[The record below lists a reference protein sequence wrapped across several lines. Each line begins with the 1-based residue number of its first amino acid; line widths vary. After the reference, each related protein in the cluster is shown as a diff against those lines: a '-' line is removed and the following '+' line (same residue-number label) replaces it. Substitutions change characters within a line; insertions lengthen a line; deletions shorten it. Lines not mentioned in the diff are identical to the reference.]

1 MFTGFSFKEN
11 MKDYDLII
19 IGSGPAGLSCAQY
32 SARSNLSTLV
42 IDSPLPNSQLMNI
55 WELENYPG
63 VYPAVNGFDFLTTMQ
78 NQAKDFGATI
88 ENHQIEKIEKDETT
102 QKFVIS
108 CQDENFLAKAIVVAT
123 GAKHRTLEITGEKEF
138 SGKGVSYC
146 ATCDGPFFRN
156 KTVVVIGGG
165 DSACSEAEYL
175 SSLCSKVIMIHRKSQ
190 FRAQKSLAN
199 RVLSNSKIQVIFN
212 STVQSIQGN
221 EKVEFVEF
229 LNLQDNSIQKIQTD
243 GVFIFVGMI
252 PQTEL
257 FENLKKDEQGYI
269 LTDEKMQTSQ
279 KGIFCAGD
287 VRSKSFRQI
296 VTATSD
302 GAIASHSASEYI
314 KELNNEVYL

>member
-32 SARSNLSTLV
+32 ASRSNLSTLV
-42 IDSPLPNSQLMNI
+42 IDSPLPSSQLMNI

-78 NQAKDFGATI
+78 NQAKDFGA
-88 ENHQIEKIEKDETT
+88 EFQNHQIEKIEKDETT

-123 GAKHRTLEITGEKEF
+123 GAKHRKLEISGEEEF
-138 SGKGVSYC
+138 TGKGVSYC
-146 ATCDGPFFRN
+146 ATCDGPFFKN
-156 KTVVVIGGG
+156 KTVVVVGGG

-175 SSLCSKVIMIHRKSQ
+175 SSICEKVIMIHRKSS

-212 STVQSIQGN
+212 SVVNSIEGSLKVESVTVQN
-221 EKVEFVEF
+221 
-229 LNLQDNSIQKIQTD
+229 LNDNSVQKIQTD
-243 GVFIFVGMI
+243 GIFIFAGMI

-269 LTDEKMQTSQ
+269 VTDEKMQTSQ

>member
-1 MFTGFSFKEN
+1 

-32 SARSNLSTLV
+32 ASRSNLSTLV
-42 IDSPLPNSQLMNI
+42 IDSPLPSSQLMNI

-78 NQAKDFGATI
+78 NQARDFGS
-88 ENHQIEKIEKDETT
+88 EFQNLQIDKIEKDETS
-102 QKFVIS
+102 QRFVIS
-108 CQDENFLAKAIVVAT
+108 CQDEKFCAKAIVVAT

-199 RVLSNSKIQVIFN
+199 RVLSNPKIQVIFN
-212 STVQSIQGN
+212 STVQAIQGN
-221 EKVEFVEF
+221 EKVEFV
-229 LNLQDNSIQKIQTD
+229 
-243 GVFIFVGMI
+243 
-252 PQTEL
+252 
-257 FENLKKDEQGYI
+257 
-269 LTDEKMQTSQ
+269 
-279 KGIFCAGD
+279 
-287 VRSKSFRQI
+287 
-296 VTATSD
+296 
-302 GAIASHSASEYI
+302 
-314 KELNNEVYL
+314 

>member
-1 MFTGFSFKEN
+1 

-19 IGSGPAGLSCAQY
+19 IGSGPAGLSSAQY

-63 VYPAVNGFDFLTTMQ
+63 IFPAVNGFDFLTTMQ
-78 NQAKDFGATI
+78 NQAKNFGAEI
-88 ENHQIEKIEKDETT
+88 QNHQIDKIEKDETS
-102 QKFVIS
+102 QKFIIS
-108 CQDENFLAKAIVVAT
+108 CQDEKFSSKAIVVAT
-123 GAKHRTLEITGEKEF
+123 GAKHRKLEISGEEEF
-138 SGKGVSYC
+138 AGKGVSYC
-146 ATCDGPFFRN
+146 ATCDGPFFKN
-156 KTVVVIGGG
+156 KTVVVVGGG

-175 SSLCSKVIMIHRKSQ
+175 SSICEKVIMIHRKSS

-212 STVQSIQGN
+212 SVVNSIEGNLKVESVTVQN
-221 EKVEFVEF
+221 
-229 LNLQDNSIQKIQTD
+229 LNDNSVQKIQTD
-243 GVFIFVGMI
+243 GVFIFAGMI

-257 FENLKKDEQGYI
+257 FENLEKDQQGYI
-269 LTDEKMQTSQ
+269 VTDEKMQTSQ

>member
-1 MFTGFSFKEN
+1 

-19 IGSGPAGLSCAQY
+19 IGSGPAGLSSAQY

-63 VYPAVNGFDFLTTMQ
+63 IFPAVNGFDFLTTMQ
-78 NQAKDFGATI
+78 NQAKSFGAEI
-88 ENHQIEKIEKDETT
+88 QNHQIDKIEKDETS
-102 QKFVIS
+102 QKFIIS
-108 CQDENFLAKAIVVAT
+108 CQDEQFSSKAIVVAT
-123 GAKHRTLEITGEKEF
+123 GAKHRKLEISGEEEF
-138 SGKGVSYC
+138 TGKGVSYC
-146 ATCDGPFFRN
+146 ATCDGPFFKN
-156 KTVVVIGGG
+156 KTVVVVGGG

-175 SSLCSKVIMIHRKSQ
+175 SSICEKVIMIHRKSS

-212 STVQSIQGN
+212 SVVNSIEGSLKVESVTVQN
-221 EKVEFVEF
+221 
-229 LNLQDNSIQKIQTD
+229 LNDNSVQKIQTD
-243 GVFIFVGMI
+243 GIFIFAGMI

-257 FENLKKDEQGYI
+257 FENLEKDQQGYI
-269 LTDEKMQTSQ
+269 ITDEKMQTSQ

>member
-1 MFTGFSFKEN
+1 

-19 IGSGPAGLSCAQY
+19 IGSGPAGLSAAQY

-63 VYPAVNGFDFLTTMQ
+63 IFPAVNGFDFLTTMQ
-78 NQAKDFGATI
+78 NQAKSFGAEI
-88 ENHQIEKIEKDETT
+88 QNHQIDKIEKDETS
-102 QKFVIS
+102 QKFIIS
-108 CQDENFLAKAIVVAT
+108 CQDTEFSCKAIIVAT
-123 GAKHRTLEITGEKEF
+123 GAKHRKLEIPGETEF
-138 SGKGVSYC
+138 TGKGVSYC
-146 ATCDGPFFRN
+146 ATCDGSFFKN
-156 KTVVVIGGG
+156 KTVVVVGGG

-175 SSLCSKVIMIHRKSQ
+175 SSICEKVIMIHRKSS

-212 STVQSIQGN
+212 SVVNSIEGN
-221 EKVEFVEF
+221 LKVESIVVQN
-229 LNLQDNSIQKIQTD
+229 LNDNSVQKIQTD
-243 GVFIFVGMI
+243 GIFIFAGMI

-257 FENLKKDEQGYI
+257 FENLEKDQQGYI
-269 LTDEKMQTSQ
+269 VTDEKMQTSQ

>member
-1 MFTGFSFKEN
+1 
-11 MKDYDLII
+11 MKYYDLII

-32 SARSNLSTLV
+32 ASRSNLSTLV

-78 NQAKDFGATI
+78 NQAKDFGA
-88 ENHQIEKIEKDETT
+88 EFQNLQIEKIEKDETT

-108 CQDENFLAKAIVVAT
+108 CQDENFSAKAIVVAT

-221 EKVEFVEF
+221 EKVEFVEV

-243 GVFIFVGMI
+243 GVFIFV
-252 PQTEL
+252 L
-257 FENLKKDEQGYI
+257 
-269 LTDEKMQTSQ
+269 
-279 KGIFCAGD
+279 
-287 VRSKSFRQI
+287 V
-296 VTATSD
+296 
-302 GAIASHSASEYI
+302 
-314 KELNNEVYL
+314 

>member
-32 SARSNLSTLV
+32 ASRSNLSTLV
-42 IDSPLPNSQLMNI
+42 IDSPLPSSQLMNI

-78 NQAKDFGATI
+78 NQAKDFGA
-88 ENHQIEKIEKDETT
+88 EFQNLQIEKIEKDETT

-108 CQDENFLAKAIVVAT
+108 CQDENFSAKAIVVAT

-212 STVQSIQGN
+212 SVVNSIEGNLKVESVTVQN
-221 EKVEFVEF
+221 
-229 LNLQDNSIQKIQTD
+229 LNDNSVQKIQTD

-257 FENLKKDEQGYI
+257 FENLEKDQQGYI
-269 LTDEKMQTSQ
+269 VTDEKMQTSQ

>member
-19 IGSGPAGLSCAQY
+19 IGSGPAGLSSAQY
-32 SARSNLSTLV
+32 ASRSNLSTLV
-42 IDSPLPNSQLMNI
+42 IDSPLPSSQLMNI

-88 ENHQIEKIEKDETT
+88 ENHQIEKIEKDESSK
-102 QKFVIS
+102 KFVIS
-108 CQDENFLAKAIVVAT
+108 CQYEEFSCKAIIVAT
-123 GAKHRTLEITGEKEF
+123 GAKHRKLEITGEKEF

-156 KTVVVIGGG
+156 KTVVVVGGG

-175 SSLCSKVIMIHRKSQ
+175 SSLCAKVIIVHRKSQ
-190 FRAQKSLAN
+190 FRAQKTLAN

-212 STVQSIQGN
+212 SSVLSIQGN
-221 EKVEFVEF
+221 EKIEFVEIQ
-229 LNLQDNSIQKIQTD
+229 NLQDNSVQKIQTD

-287 VRSKSFRQI
+287 VRSKPFRQI

-302 GAIASHSASEYI
+302 GAIASHSVSEYI

>member
-1 MFTGFSFKEN
+1 

-19 IGSGPAGLSCAQY
+19 IGSGPAGLSSAQY

-55 WELENYPG
+55 WDLENYPG
-63 VYPAVNGFDFLTTMQ
+63 IFPAVNGFDFLTTMQ
-78 NQAKDFGATI
+78 NQAKSFGAEI
-88 ENHQIEKIEKDETT
+88 QNHQIDKIEKDETS
-102 QKFVIS
+102 QKFIIS
-108 CQDENFLAKAIVVAT
+108 CQDEKFSCKTIIVAT
-123 GAKHRTLEITGEKEF
+123 GAKHRKIEIPGETEF
-138 SGKGVSYC
+138 AGKGVSYC
-146 ATCDGPFFRN
+146 ATCDGPFFKN
-156 KTVVVIGGG
+156 KTVVVVGGG

-175 SSLCSKVIMIHRKSQ
+175 SSICEKVIMIHRKSS

-212 STVQSIQGN
+212 SVVNTIEGNLKVESVTVQN
-221 EKVEFVEF
+221 
-229 LNLQDNSIQKIQTD
+229 LNDNSVQKIHTD
-243 GVFIFVGMI
+243 GIFIFAGMI

-257 FENLKKDEQGYI
+257 FENLEKDQQGYI
-269 LTDEKMQTSQ
+269 VTDEKMQTSQ